1 MHLRKMRELL
11 TRLSEYAKGKH
22 IATLPKSLVYF
33 YIVHY
38 LFFYEHSPNTF
49 THPSLTVSRRPH
61 YQSLHALANTRL

>member
-1 MHLRKMRELL
+1 MYYHMHQRKMRELI

-38 LFFYEHSPNTF
+38 LFF
-49 THPSLTVSRRPH
+49 
-61 YQSLHALANTRL
+61 